1 MIKTTTATTKSKTK
15 KVLKVYENIKYRSD
29 PCCKMLQNL
38 EKQKKKQVMK
48 ICQWHTLLPQS
59 KTKQVL
65 E

>member
-38 EKQKKKQVMK
+38 EKQKKNR
-48 ICQWHTLLPQS
+48 
-59 KTKQVL
+59 
-65 E
+65 